1 MWCPVDVTE
10 GHLYGS
16 ASWHCWQDPLLRHQR
31 SRVGGLA
38 RLQNNG
44 PMMLFNRNMKLLRF
58 SSDDSITRPA
68 AASFNSDKM
77 EIHQIPGSR

>member
-1 MWCPVDVTE
+1 MGQLLGIVGKTRFCPIKDLGWV
-10 GHLYGS
+10 
-16 ASWHCWQDPLLRHQR
+16 
-31 SRVGGLA
+31 GLA

-58 SSDDSITRPA
+58 SSDDPTTRPA